1 MAPFRNYPKKHLP
14 TCTRTT
20 PLIANH
26 QCRRPRHV
34 KRLSLRGSAAQSYQ
48 HNSGV
53 QHSFPRARASVL
65 QLRRWSLL
73 EARVRDAVPRPLQV
87 SRHDGCACCVVRV
100 RLLRACGRAAPN
112 VCQADTRAE
121 RKYEQ
126 LATRFA
132 DESMKSIRFRHQR
145 ICCGQLL
152 AVVLCF
158 SGVSNH
164 IFINCNCA
172 VICRHLIVA
181 AALVASAIV
190 VTLKFVE
197 VKGEQDMLA

>member
-1 MAPFRNYPKKHLP
+1 MYYNSEDGRYWKH
-14 TCTRTT
+14 
-20 PLIANH
+20 
-26 QCRRPRHV
+26 
-34 KRLSLRGSAAQSYQ
+34 KYEMLSLVLSKYQDMTDAHAASSESGSSALVVEQ
-48 HNSGV
+48 
-53 QHSFPRARASVL
+53 
-65 QLRRWSLL
+65 RRMFAKQIPELKENIAFLL
-73 EARVRDAVPRPLQV
+73 
-87 SRHDGCACCVVRV
+87 
-100 RLLRACGRAAPN
+100 
-112 VCQADTRAE
+112 
-121 RKYEQ
+121 EQ

-145 ICCGQLL
+145 ICCGQLM

-158 SGVSNH
+158 SGIYNH

-197 VKGEQDMLA
+197 VKGEQDMLAWDGFASSGLLSCF